1 MLRFSEM
8 DSTFSWETCTVI
20 NLVNIQTFQRGF
32 FYASAIGIGDLHNQI
47 LLLFTMTKELGSYE

>member
-1 MLRFSEM
+1 M

-20 NLVNIQTFQRGF
+20 NLANIQTFQRGF